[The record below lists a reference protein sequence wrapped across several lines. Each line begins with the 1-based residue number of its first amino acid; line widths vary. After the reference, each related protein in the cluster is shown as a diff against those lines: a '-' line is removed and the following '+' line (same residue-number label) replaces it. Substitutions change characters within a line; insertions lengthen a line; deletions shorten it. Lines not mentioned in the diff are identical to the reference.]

1 MQPRG
6 LKDVLTQ
13 QQEDERERA
22 LRALLM
28 RPLIASHDPN
38 LELVRK
44 HAEYLRDWFGRET
57 GWNLQVERQCARLY
71 KRPAMFTDFTRG
83 LPEFDRERY
92 ALLCLA
98 CAVLERAESQ
108 VTLRALGERLL
119 ESAADPE
126 LTSRGFIYTLAS
138 ARERRALVAV
148 CRLLLDFGVL
158 ARVAGD
164 EEAYVNQSGDVL
176 YDVHRRVLARLPSGT
191 AGASLIAATQPDLE
205 FDGRLAGSDPQRA
218 AQLLESV
225 DRVIGR
231 LPARGQPLA
240 QLAAAELEDAHALD
254 AGQAVATLVLRAF
267 GLEQSAVDGV
277 RARDQWARLGITV
290 NELAAPVLCL
300 NLPATGNAVAAKMAR
315 TAACAGDPVHL
326 TLRMLLRDPPAWD
339 VSGRRV
345 YVCENPSMLSIA
357 ADQLGADCAPLICTN
372 GMPAAAQQTLLR
384 QLIICG
390 ANLAYHG
397 DFDWAG
403 IRIGNFV
410 MRELQASAWRFSA
423 QDYVVACAGFTGT
436 LPGDG
441 RVDALWDV
449 QLSEA
454 MCIQR
459 KSIHEEAVWEVLA
472 GDLARS

>member
-28 RPLIASHDPN
+28 RPLIASHDPD
-38 LELVRK
+38 LELVRR

-205 FDGRLAGSDPQRA
+205 FDGRLAALNDEYVPDSPESRRTALRFRLARRLLDDPVLYHDELTAEERDYLASQRGPMAYRLAQATGLTAELRAEGLALVDADGELSDKHLPAVGTEAHATLLVAEYLARA
-218 AQLLESV
+218 AKADDASIHSLHGLAAFLRDAADRYGRFWRKDAREPGAEIELAREAV
-225 DRVIGR
+225 DRLAALGLVQHVESGVR
-231 LPARGQPLA
+231 PLPALHRYTIS
-240 QLAAAELEDAHALD
+240 E
-254 AGQAVATLVLRAF
+254 
-267 GLEQSAVDGV
+267 
-277 RARDQWARLGITV
+277 
-290 NELAAPVLCL
+290 
-300 NLPATGNAVAAKMAR
+300 AR
-315 TAACAGDPVHL
+315 T
-326 TLRMLLRDPPAWD
+326 
-339 VSGRRV
+339 
-345 YVCENPSMLSIA
+345 
-357 ADQLGADCAPLICTN
+357 
-372 GMPAAAQQTLLR
+372 
-384 QLIICG
+384 
-390 ANLAYHG
+390 
-397 DFDWAG
+397 
-403 IRIGNFV
+403 
-410 MRELQASAWRFSA
+410 
-423 QDYVVACAGFTGT
+423 
-436 LPGDG
+436 
-441 RVDALWDV
+441 
-449 QLSEA
+449 
-454 MCIQR
+454 
-459 KSIHEEAVWEVLA
+459 
-472 GDLARS
+472 